1 MTLHAESI
9 QFNRSRYS
17 DLLAL
22 IDSVSP
28 LTRRETKLVWLAL
41 LCFDFPDL
49 SPLSEHSLAAK
60 RGLQRLVAQTDLDY
74 VTHGNPTLSKDLLDR
89 IKAAKCQELFV
100 E

>member
-1 MTLHAESI
+1 MTLHVESV

-22 IDSVSP
+22 IDLLSP
-28 LTRRETKLVWLAL
+28 LTRRETKLIWMAL

-49 SPLSEHSLAAK
+49 SPLSEHSLAAT
-60 RGLQRLVAQTDLDY
+60 RGLQRLVDQTDLDY
-74 VTHGNPTLSKDLLDR
+74 ITHGNPILSQDLLDR
-89 IKAAKCQELFV
+89 IKAAKCHEPFA